1 MQISELADVLSS
13 TSVGYLPL
21 EELQVDGTYVTKKI
35 PSDAIGIQG
44 PIGLTGTPGTN
55 GADGADGAA
64 GAVGPAGAAGATGA
78 AGSLSGV
85 LGGDLKGSAPNPLIL
100 LANSKGTI
108 IAGDGTDAKTLTAGA
123 QGFQLSADSAQTL
136 GVIWSKTQ
144 PITGDSLV
152 ADNRVARLD
161 GSTGLPVPMQ
171 SSGLEVND
179 NGALTSVGSG
189 GNARGTDATDLQVTR
204 ALVTQVASGAR
215 AVIVGGQANTASGA
229 DSVQTGGTT
238 NASAGTGSFGG
249 GGSGNSAA
257 NQYSIVVGGLNNSST
272 QDNAVVVGG
281 EDNIASGFR
290 AFIGAGS
297 TNSAAGAN
305 SFSGAGVSNTASG
318 SASSVVGGTSNT
330 ASGPNSS
337 VLGGSF
343 NQATASRATVIG
355 GTASFATGTSSIAS
369 GENAKA
375 EVYGSRAHSAGMFG
389 IAGDAQE
396 LHIQWRN
403 DTTNATPLELYTN
416 GFGGQR
422 ASLPTGTVW
431 AFHIIHVAMQDSG
444 VDTAAWETVG
454 AIGNIAGTVT
464 LVGAVTNRLLGDSTG
479 ATWGTLANVPVVS
492 ADAVNLSLKIL
503 VTGAGS
509 HNIRWVST
517 ARISVVAWL

>member
-35 PSDAIGIQG
+35 PSNAIGIQG
-44 PIGLTGTPGTN
+44 PVGLTGTPGT
-55 GADGADGAA
+55 DGTDGTDGSA
-64 GAVGPAGAAGATGA
+64 GAVGPTGPTGATGA

-100 LANSKGTI
+100 LANLKGTI

-123 QGFQLSADSAQTL
+123 QGYVLAADSAQTL

-144 PITGDSLV
+144 PITADPSV
-152 ADNRVARLD
+152 ADNRVARLN

-189 GNARGTDATDLQVTR
+189 GNARGTDSTDLQVTR

-238 NASAGTGSFGG
+238 NSSAGIGSFGG
-249 GGSGNSAA
+249 GGSGNSSSSPYSVVVGGQS
-257 NQYSIVVGGLNNSST
+257 NQSIQDNAIVVGGTGNISS
-272 QDNAVVVGG
+272 GL
-281 EDNIASGFR
+281 S
-290 AFIGAGS
+290 AFIGGGD
-297 TNSAAGAN
+297 T
-305 SFSGAGVSNTASG
+305 NTASG
-318 SASSVVGGTSNT
+318 SKSFVGGGANNDASGTSAAIAGGGINTASGNNSAIIGGTSNIASSSLSSCLGGDANEAAGTLTT
-330 ASGPNSS
+330 ASGKEAKAS
-337 VLGGSF
+337 VY
-343 NQATASRATVIG
+343 ASRAHAAG
-355 GTASFATGTSSIAS
+355 AFALP
-369 GENAKA
+369 
-375 EVYGSRAHSAGMFG
+375 
-389 IAGDAQE
+389 GDAQE
-396 LHIQWRN
+396 LHIIWRN
-403 DTTNATPLELYTN
+403 SSTNATPLELYTN
-416 GFGGQR
+416 GSGGQR
-422 ASLPTGTVW
+422 ATMPSNTVW
-431 AFHIIHVAMQDSG
+431 AFSIIHVAMQDTG
-444 VDTAAWETVG
+444 ADTAAWETVG
-454 AIGNIAGTVT
+454 AIENIGGTVA

-503 VTGAGS
+503 ATGALS